1 MIARWAND
9 EGSMATESALIGGF
23 LIGFVAIIAYAT
35 IVTSAGGNVAD
46 AAAEGARA
54 AAQASD
60 SGAYAAAQAAVNSS
74 LEGWCVSTPGVAVTP
89 KSDIGSSGA
98 FQLAVT
104 VTCTV
109 DLSVVG
115 ATIVP
120 GSRTYVETR
129 AAVVDRY
136 RGDG

>member
-1 MIARWAND
+1 MTGRCKDDDGAM
-9 EGSMATESALIGGF
+9 GTEAALVGAF

-54 AAQASD
+54 AAQAGD
-60 SGAYAAAQAAVNSS
+60 LGTQAAAELAVNDS
-74 LEGWCVSTPGVAVTP
+74 LDGWCVSSPGVAVTA
-89 KSDIGSSGA
+89 KTDIGSTGA
-98 FQLAVT
+98 YQLAVT

-115 ATIVP
+115 ASMLP
-120 GSRTYVETR
+120 GTRTYVETR